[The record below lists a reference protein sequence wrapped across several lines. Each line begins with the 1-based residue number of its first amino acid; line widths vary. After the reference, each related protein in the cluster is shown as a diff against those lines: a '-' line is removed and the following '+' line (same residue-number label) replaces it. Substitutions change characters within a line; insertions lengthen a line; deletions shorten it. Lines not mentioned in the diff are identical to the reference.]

1 MISRSGGSLARR
13 AYFKERR
20 LAALCRKHHV
30 RKLAVF
36 GSALRDDFDP
46 ARSDIDFRVA
56 FGEVPLATYA
66 DNYFELI
73 KSLEALFARPVDL
86 MTSQNI
92 RNKYLRA
99 EIESTQ
105 KILYAA

>member
-1 MISRSGGSLARR
+1 MIEDIIL
-13 AYFKERR
+13 KKDE

-46 ARSDIDFRVA
+46 ARSDIDFRVE
-56 FGEVPLATYA
+56 FTEVPLDQCA
-66 DNYFELI
+66 DNYFDFI
-73 KSLEALFARPVDL
+73 SALETLFGRPVDL
-86 MTSQNI
+86 LTSRTI

-99 EIESTQ
+99 EVESTQ
-105 KILYAA
+105 QTLYAA